1 MSFHS
6 NTLEIIQRKCKKWI
20 EHTSSSYKYL
30 DKTKGLWAIK
40 HYVMVSHVIT
50 EQFNLYIVLYG

>member
-1 MSFHS
+1 M
-6 NTLEIIQRKCKKWI
+6 QKKWI